1 LDTSIQSPRHEAFYT
16 AISKDRWEQINRYFH
31 IWKLTQPTELTE
43 LAEPIRLANPDQKA
57 TPLHVAAF
65 NGNGATVSRL
75 LKGRADVA
83 STNPNEATALQNAAY
98 GGRERVVKN
107 NLETWGRCYSD
118 DDKIRDCALACEKPS
133 AWRRRATFEAA

>member
-1 LDTSIQSPRHEAFYT
+1 MDIFAIHSLLEHYLDTSIQSPRHEAFYT

-65 NGNGATVSRL
+65 NG
-75 LKGRADVA
+75 
-83 STNPNEATALQNAAY
+83 E
-98 GGRERVVKN
+98 
-107 NLETWGRCYSD
+107 
-118 DDKIRDCALACEKPS
+118 
-133 AWRRRATFEAA
+133 WRHCK